1 MLHHEFQA
9 ARQAAVLARA
19 AQRRL
24 VREAKQDAKAVRTT
38 ADSTSGADRRKHYF
52 PPSRRARNVRS

>member
-9 ARQAAVLARA
+9 ARRAAVLARA

-24 VREAKQDAKAVRTT
+24 VREAERDAKAVRTS
-38 ADSTSGADRRKHYF
+38 ADGTSGADSLKRRF
-52 PPSRRARNVRS
+52 LRSRHA

>member
-24 VREAKQDAKAVRTT
+24 VREAERDARAAVRTT
-38 ADSTSGADRRKHYF
+38 SDSRKRYF
-52 PPSRRARNVRS
+52 LRSRHA

>member
-24 VREAKQDAKAVRTT
+24 VREAERDARAVRTT
-38 ADSTSGADRRKHYF
+38 ADSRKRYF
-52 PPSRRARNVRS
+52 LRSRPA

>member
-24 VREAKQDAKAVRTT
+24 VRQAERDAKAVRTT
-38 ADSTSGADRRKHYF
+38 ADSTSGADSRKHYF
-52 PPSRRARNVRS
+52 PLWRRA

>member
-19 AQRRL
+19 ARRRL
-24 VREAKQDAKAVRTT
+24 VREAEQGARAVGTT
-38 ADSTSGADRRKHYF
+38 ADSTAHSTSDADSRKHYF
-52 PPSRRARNVRS
+52 LRSRRA

>member
-1 MLHHEFQA
+1 MLHYEFQA

-24 VREAKQDAKAVRTT
+24 VREARQDARAVRTT
-38 ADSTSGADRRKHYF
+38 AERTSGADSRKHYF
-52 PPSRRARNVRS
+52 LRSRRA